1 MGWKSGGWC
10 RLEEALGLLGGDA
23 GGDGFGRIAP
33 AVDLLHGADKD
44 ALADGQQVE
53 LGKEEAGDVAH
64 AAFRVGEQAENAVV
78 VRVENAGA
86 LVAILIMAG

>member
-1 MGWKSGGWC
+1 MV
-10 RLEEALGLLGGDA
+10 LG
-23 GGDGFGRIAP
+23 RSR
-33 AVDLLHGADKD
+33 LLHGADKD

-78 VRVENAGA
+78 VHVGNAGA
-86 LVAILIMAG
+86 YSSLPYLKAARPPLGRCP